1 MFIYVFQTPSCFQ
14 FTKKK
19 KKKKKLSFGKG
30 LFGRWWL
37 FAGGLWSF
45 ADVSWSFSGSL
56 CWFVVVC
63 GCLWLLLVLA
73 TTK

>member
-1 MFIYVFQTPSCFQ
+1 MKLYIDVYLRLSNSVLFPIYE
-14 FTKKK
+14 

-45 ADVSWSFSGSL
+45 ADVSSSFSGSL
-56 CWFVVVC
+56 CWLFWQ
-63 GCLWLLLVLA
+63 LQNENIFL
-73 TTK
+73 KD